1 MNIRFFITLLIFL
14 SFIACSKNKDLVYEN
29 SKKVDPYTLYKEG
42 LESFEKKNY
51 FFASKKF
58 DKAELNFDKP
68 DLASKASIMSS
79 YSLYKINFYKEAEN
93 NLNRYF
99 ELYRADKNIIYAH
112 YLLALIYYE
121 QIKDERKD
129 LQPLIKAQ
137 EKINFFLQNY
147 PNNDYATDLKFKQ
160 DLIQNQLAAKEL
172 YIAKY
177 YTSVQKWVPAIN
189 RLKNIVKLYDKT
201 VFIEEALH
209 RLVEVHY
216 YLGLEEEAKK
226 YAKVLGYN
234 YNSSEWY
241 EQSYKIINRDYKII
255 KKKNNDKKLKEDSL
269 FKKIIDIIN

>member
-255 KKKNNDKKLKEDSL
+255 KKKNNDKKLKEESL